1 MSKIYIAVDIETTGL
16 SKKVDKII
24 ELGAVAFEEDGTIV
38 GRFDEFV
45 KTDFPIPMPITQLT
59 GITTEMLRKQ
69 GILLKEMLK
78 QFKSWVDENGVDRE
92 VRLIAHNSIFDCG
105 FIKRDC
111 DELGIDFDYTIYDT
125 LKISR
130 KLIPTLAKHDL
141 GTLCKV
147 FGIDNKSH
155 HRADNDAEVLS
166 QLFCILIKSMKIK
179 NISIEEFE

>member
-1 MSKIYIAVDIETTGL
+1 MEKIYISVDIETTGL
-16 SKKVDKII
+16 SKKVDRII
-24 ELGAVAFEEDGTIV
+24 ELGAVVFDEEGNILS
-38 GRFDEFV
+38 RFDKFV

-59 GITTEMLRKQ
+59 GITTEMLRRS
-69 GILLKEMLK
+69 GIPLKEMLQK
-78 QFKSWVDENGVDRE
+78 FNMWIIDNSVDRE
-92 VRLIAHNSIFDCG
+92 VRLIAHNAIFDCG

-111 DELGIDFDYTIYDT
+111 DELGINFDYKIYDT

-141 GTLCKV
+141 GTLCKA

-166 QLFCILIKSMKIK
+166 KLFVILLKSMSIK
-179 NISIEEFE
+179 GISIEEFE